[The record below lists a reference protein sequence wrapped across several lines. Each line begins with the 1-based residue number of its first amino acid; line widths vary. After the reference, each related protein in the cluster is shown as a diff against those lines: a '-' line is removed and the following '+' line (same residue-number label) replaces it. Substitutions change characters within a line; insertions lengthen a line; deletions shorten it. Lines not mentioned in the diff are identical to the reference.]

1 MPAWHCSPGL
11 GWPTWPE
18 LRSDAGSTRRVYAK
32 VWIEELSAPELK
44 ASDSSQIGSY
54 FSTLP
59 GEQRRNLMLLIICL
73 ERPWFCHV
81 VRGPP
86 RFYACY

>member
-1 MPAWHCSPGL
+1 
-11 GWPTWPE
+11 
-18 LRSDAGSTRRVYAK
+18 VYAK

-81 VRGPP
+81 IRGPP
-86 RFYACY
+86 RFYACYWTHNGRLGVRLIKRFEMKTEIRPDQ